1 MCFTSSAPSIPR
13 SVLPD
18 DPLLWRFIEWVL
30 RASPREGLRVFAS
43 GQRPPHAALSTDK
56 VLAYLQSVSG
66 AAANALLDLV
76 RAHETSWGSL

>member
-1 MCFTSSAPSIPR
+1 M
-13 SVLPD
+13 LPD

-76 RAHETSWGSL
+76 RTNCERGR